1 MTTVILP
8 GGDTD
13 IQYSLFLYLIITIRI
28 NIFFEIFFSSSLII
42 FLINLRGSRA
52 ANPRRGNTARRTWPH
67 LGESAALTCEPILDF
82 VTDEMKNL
90 IPT

>member
-42 FLINLRGSRA
+42 FNQSSG
-52 ANPRRGNTARRTWPH
+52 
-67 LGESAALTCEPILDF
+67 
-82 VTDEMKNL
+82 
-90 IPT
+90 